1 MSVTVLDDYDIL
13 IALRVALICRGVATV
28 AEAAD
33 PDGLLDLQ
41 VDAFPSESG
50 GDDWPHPLTIT
61 IEGVDGLRCEA
72 LLDAATGTVEEQ
84 VAYAIDQLNE
94 GENMGGLRLD
104 LEKLL

>member
-1 MSVTVLDDYDIL
+1 MSTIVLDDYDVL
-13 IALRVALICRGVATV
+13 IALRVALIARGVVAV
-28 AEAAD
+28 AEVAD
-33 PDGLLDLQ
+33 PAGLLGLEVQ
-41 VDAFPSESG
+41 AFPSGNG

-61 IEGVDGLRCEA
+61 IEGHDGLRCEA

-84 VAYAIDQLNE
+84 VAYAIEQLNE